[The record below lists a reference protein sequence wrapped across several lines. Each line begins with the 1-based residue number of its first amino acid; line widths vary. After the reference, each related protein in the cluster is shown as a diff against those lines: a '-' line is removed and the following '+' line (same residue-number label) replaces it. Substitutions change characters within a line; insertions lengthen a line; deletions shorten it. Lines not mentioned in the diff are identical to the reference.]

1 LPSKNVS
8 SDVEEL
14 IARLRELERR
24 VAALEHRGQA
34 QPPPEEAREVPAT
47 ASPVSSEEVP
57 VQPRPSVFPV
67 LGKAVL
73 GIAGAYLLRA
83 VAESGIVPQWIAVMF
98 ALAYAAAWL
107 VLAAS
112 TRAQARLARSAYAV
126 TAALILSPLVWEA
139 TVRFRIIAPG
149 VAAAALAAFALLAV
163 ILARRRSDSL
173 VIWVG
178 MLAAVFNS
186 LVLMVAT
193 RALVPFALALLVMAL
208 VSELAAG
215 RDRWPALR
223 PFVATAADFAILVVL
238 VILGNSAAVPQDYQP
253 VAAAILIALV
263 ASLFVIY
270 AGSVAIRSLA
280 FRLEVTVF
288 EAAQFLVAVLL
299 VSWGAVRILQA
310 TGTLALGVSFLVAG
324 VACYLAAFGLFARRH
339 ERRNF
344 YFYSACGVS
353 FVMAGSLF
361 TLPSLPL
368 VIWFSLAAVIAIAAV
383 VRWRIPA
390 LDLHGVA
397 YLCGALFASG
407 LLEYAGRAL
416 AGAYP
421 ALPGALPIP
430 AAVAALLCAILI
442 SRYPGERKAER
453 FLRLLPAILAVY
465 ATAGFGVAGLA
476 WFIART
482 AAPAPPQ
489 LAVIRTVVTGGA
501 ALVLAFLGAR
511 SKRVGLV
518 WMGYAAAVLGIVKLV
533 FEQLRMSSAQSMAV
547 SLLIYGTVLI
557 LIPRLARV
565 GTRSS

>member
-14 IARLRELERR
+14 IARMRELERR
-24 VAALEHRGQA
+24 VSALEHRGPM
-34 QPPPEEAREVPAT
+34 QPLPEEAREPPAT
-47 ASPVSSEEVP
+47 ADLVPSEGIPVE
-57 VQPRPSVFPV
+57 PRPSVFPV
-67 LGKAVL
+67 LGKVVL

-83 VAESGIVPQWIAVMF
+83 VAESGIVARWIVVML

-112 TRAQARLARSAYAV
+112 SRAQARLARSAYAV

-149 VAAAALAAFALLAV
+149 VAAAALGAFALLAV
-163 ILARRRSDSL
+163 ILARRHNDSL

-178 MLAAVFNS
+178 MLTAVANS

-208 VSELAAG
+208 MSEFAARQG
-215 RDRWPALR
+215 RWPALR
-223 PFVATAADFAILVVL
+223 PVVATAADFATFVVI

-253 VAAAILIALV
+253 VAVGILIALIV
-263 ASLFVIY
+263 SLFVIY
-270 AGSVAIRSLA
+270 AGSLAIRSLA
-280 FRLEVTVF
+280 FRLEVTAF

-299 VSWGAVRILQA
+299 VSWGAVRISQA
-310 TGTLALGVSFLVAG
+310 TGMLALGVSFLIAG
-324 VACYLAAFGLFARRH
+324 AACYLAAFGLFARQR

-344 YFYSACGVS
+344 RFYSTCGVS

-368 VIWFSLAAVIAIAAV
+368 VIWFSLAAVIAIGAV
-383 VRWRIPA
+383 VRRNSPA

-397 YLCGALFASG
+397 YLCGALSTSG
-407 LLEYAGRAL
+407 LLEYASRAL
-416 AGAYP
+416 AGTYP

-442 SRYPGERKAER
+442 SRYPGERKVER
-453 FLRLLPAILAVY
+453 LLRLLPAILAVY
-465 ATAGFGVAGLA
+465 AIAGFAVAGLA

-482 AAPAPPQ
+482 ATPAPPQ

-501 ALVLAFLGAR
+501 ALVFAFLGAR
-511 SKRVGLV
+511 LKRVELV
-518 WMGYAAAVLGIVKLV
+518 WTGYAAAVLGIVELV
-533 FEQLRMSSAQSMAV
+533 FEELRISSAQSMAA
-547 SLLIYGTVLI
+547 SLLIYGTVFI
-557 LIPRLARV
+557 LIPRLARA

>member
-24 VAALEHRGQA
+24 VAALEHRGQT
-34 QPPPEEAREVPAT
+34 QPLPEEERAAPA
-47 ASPVSSEEVP
+47 AANPVSSEEVP

-83 VAESGIVPQWIAVMF
+83 VAESGIVPRWIAVML

-112 TRAQARLARSAYAV
+112 SRAQARLARSAYAV

-139 TVRFRIIAPG
+139 TVRFRIIAPS
-149 VAAAALAAFALLAV
+149 VAAAALGAFALLAV
-163 ILARRRSDSL
+163 ILARRHNDSL

-178 MLAAVFNS
+178 MLAAVVNS

-208 VSELAAG
+208 MSELAASRG
-215 RDRWPALR
+215 RWPALR
-223 PFVATAADFAILVVL
+223 PIVATAADFAILVVI

-253 VAAAILIALV
+253 VAAGILVALI
-263 ASLFVIY
+263 ASLFAIY
-270 AGSVAIRSLA
+270 AGSLAIRSLV
-280 FRLEVTVF
+280 FRLEVTAF

-299 VSWGAVRILQA
+299 VSWGAVRILHA
-310 TGTLALGVSFLVAG
+310 TGMLALGVFFLVAG
-324 VACYLAAFGLFARRH
+324 VACYFAAFGLFARQR

-353 FVMAGSLF
+353 FVVAGSLF

-368 VIWFSLAAVIAIAAV
+368 VIWFSLAAVIAIGAV
-383 VRWRIPA
+383 VRWRIPT
-390 LDLHGVA
+390 LDLHGVV
-397 YLCGALFASG
+397 YLCGALFTSG

-442 SRYPGERKAER
+442 SRYPGERKVER

-465 ATAGFGVAGLA
+465 ATAGFAVAGLA

-489 LAVIRTVVTGGA
+489 LAVIRTIVTGGA

-533 FEQLRMSSAQSMAV
+533 FEELRMSSAQSMAA